1 MQSVDAPSLQNISLN
16 LSSKHLLAVIG
27 PVGAGKVGRSLAT
40 ADLQQALMK
49 LTASFLLSQSSL
61 LSSVLGELPA
71 EKGSLNVEGQ
81 LTYASQQPWVYPGT
95 IRSNILFG
103 KTMNTQ
109 KYERVIKACAL
120 KRVRLFL
127 FYFMC

>member
-1 MQSVDAPSLQNISLN
+1 MSAERRRPFAAE
-16 LSSKHLLAVIG
+16 HLLQSELKAPPG
-27 PVGAGKVGRSLAT
+27 CDRTGWSWKGRPLSARQSFWEAKPV
-40 ADLQQALMK
+40 MK
-49 LTASFLLSQSSL
+49 LTASFLLLQSSL

-71 EKGSLNVEGQ
+71 EKGSLRVEGQ

-120 KRVRLFL
+120 KRV
-127 FYFMC
+127 